1 MHPLLT
7 FSAGL
12 VAGIAAIRLLKNEK
26 TQAAA
31 AGSREK
37 VRAGLDTAQ
46 ERLRDAAIASLTAVE
61 QSSARLRTRLTP
73 AQEEQEAPQV
83 EPPEPPAAPAA
94 GRTGARKRSASKAPK
109 VGGAES

>member
-46 ERLRDAAIASLTAVE
+46 ERLRDAAIASLSAVE

-73 AQEEQEAPQV
+73 AQEEQEPPQ
-83 EPPEPPAAPAA
+83 PEPPTAPVAPAA
-94 GRTGARKRSASKAPK
+94 RRAGSRKKSASKTPK
-109 VGGAES
+109 AGGAES